1 MKRPLAIRSSGL
13 FEDSLSQP
21 FAGVYAT
28 YLIPNNH
35 PDLER
40 RLQELETAIKLV
52 YASIYTDDSRA
63 YFNAIDYVIEEEK
76 MAVIIQEVVG
86 QEHNGKYYP
95 NVSGVAQSYNFYPF
109 SYIKPED
116 GFAVI
121 AVGLGAYV
129 VGGEKTYRFCPR
141 YPRLQL
147 ASIQDMMRDSQ
158 KYFYAIDLG
167 RSDYDLAKDGEQA
180 AITSYDLKE
189 AEADGTLTYSASVYD
204 FLNEQ
209 IVYDFNS
216 RGSRIVNFPG
226 LLEYD
231 QIPLPKTLDIL
242 LDIFSQAMGS
252 PVEIEFS
259 LNIENQIPTLYLLQI
274 KPLIKNDFWVDIDQL
289 PIDTQRMLMRAT
301 KGMGNGKIENIQD
314 VIYIDPDKFNR
325 LKTEEMAEEIKS
337 LNQKMTALD
346 RNYLLIGPGRWGTR
360 DPLTGIPVTWS
371 DISKAQVI
379 VEQGLKDYPLD
390 ASLGSHFFHNVTS
403 MKVGYFAIPY
413 DLSLIHI
420 SEPTRH

>member
-274 KPLIKNDFWVDIDQL
+274 KPLIKNDF
-289 PIDTQRMLMRAT
+289 
-301 KGMGNGKIENIQD
+301 G
-314 VIYIDPDKFNR
+314 
-325 LKTEEMAEEIKS
+325 
-337 LNQKMTALD
+337 
-346 RNYLLIGPGRWGTR
+346 
-360 DPLTGIPVTWS
+360 
-371 DISKAQVI
+371 
-379 VEQGLKDYPLD
+379 
-390 ASLGSHFFHNVTS
+390 
-403 MKVGYFAIPY
+403 
-413 DLSLIHI
+413 
-420 SEPTRH
+420 

>member
-1 MKRPLAIRSSGL
+1 
-13 FEDSLSQP
+13 
-21 FAGVYAT
+21 
-28 YLIPNNH
+28 
-35 PDLER
+35 
-40 RLQELETAIKLV
+40 
-52 YASIYTDDSRA
+52 
-63 YFNAIDYVIEEEK
+63 
-76 MAVIIQEVVG
+76 
-86 QEHNGKYYP
+86 
-95 NVSGVAQSYNFYPF
+95 
-109 SYIKPED
+109 
-116 GFAVI
+116 
-121 AVGLGAYV
+121 
-129 VGGEKTYRFCPR
+129 
-141 YPRLQL
+141 
-147 ASIQDMMRDSQ
+147 MMRDSQ
-158 KYFYAIDLG
+158 KYFYAIDLE

-204 FLNEQ
+204 FLNER
-209 IVYDFNS
+209 IVYDFNT

-301 KGMGNGKIENIQD
+301 KGMGNGKIENIRD

-390 ASLGSHFFHNVTS
+390 ASLGSHFSITL
-403 MKVGYFAIPY
+403 P
-413 DLSLIHI
+413 L
-420 SEPTRH
+420 

>member
-158 KYFYAIDLG
+158 KYFYAIDLE

-204 FLNEQ
+204 FLNER
-209 IVYDFNS
+209 IVYDFNT

-301 KGMGNGKIENIQD
+301 KGMGNGKIENIRD

-390 ASLGSHFFHNVTS
+390 ASLGSHFSITL
-403 MKVGYFAIPY
+403 P
-413 DLSLIHI
+413 L
-420 SEPTRH
+420 